1 MVMRSADDGAGAP
14 KYAQIERERRW
25 LVPAGQQP
33 PLDGLPT
40 VLIEDRYII
49 DTRFRLRRMTD
60 TASGRTALKL
70 TRKYEAADPRAR
82 PIVTAYLT
90 EAEYDMFGTLP
101 ARPIS
106 KRRHALPTALGG
118 FSLDVFLGPLEGLLM
133 VEKECPDSASLLT
146 VTAPAWAGS
155 EVTDDI
161 RYSGG
166 ALATDGLPETR

>member
-1 MVMRSADDGAGAP
+1 MWWASGQYRGAPATWPPPEMAMRSADDEAGAP

-25 LVPAGQQP
+25 LVPAGQHP
-33 PLDGLPT
+33 PLEGLAT

-118 FSLDVFLGPLEGLLM
+118 FSLDGREGMSRFCHSACLDRARLGRL
-133 VEKECPDSASLLT
+133 
-146 VTAPAWAGS
+146 
-155 EVTDDI
+155 
-161 RYSGG
+161 
-166 ALATDGLPETR
+166 